1 MDACVRPCAHILSL
15 CMAAQ
20 AELVWWEVLLGNKAV
35 FQVMQVTSS
44 EDQKKGVM
52 QLCAVYCFQKSF
64 LESSAVA
71 GGEYLDYFSPE
82 VGHLLLS

>member
-35 FQVMQVTSS
+35 FQAMQVTSS
-44 EDQKKGVM
+44 EDQKKG
-52 QLCAVYCFQKSF
+52 LF
-64 LESSAVA
+64 SSVLYIASRKA
-71 GGEYLDYFSPE
+71 F
-82 VGHLLLS
+82 